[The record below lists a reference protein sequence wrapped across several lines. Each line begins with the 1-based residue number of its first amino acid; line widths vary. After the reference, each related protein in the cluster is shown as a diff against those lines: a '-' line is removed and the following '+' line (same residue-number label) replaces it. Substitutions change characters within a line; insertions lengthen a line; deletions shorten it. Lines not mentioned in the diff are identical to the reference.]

1 MLTDYRPEARPT
13 AVALRS
19 SQIREVANAGMGKPG
34 LLPFWFGEPDEAT
47 PPYIRQAAV
56 QAIQEGDTFYVQTL
70 GMPVLR
76 ERLSAYLTALHGAIG
91 QDRIA
96 ISSSGTSALAVAMQA
111 LVGPGDRVVAVTPLW
126 PNLVEMPKVLGAQV
140 HTVALDF
147 TARGWALDLQKL
159 LDALTPDTR
168 ALLVNAPNNPTGW
181 CMTASEQKALLEH
194 CRARG
199 IWIVSDDVYE
209 RLYYQDNC
217 APSFLDLTDEQDRH
231 VSCNSFSKA
240 WLMTGWRLGW
250 VVAPPALLPEIGKLI
265 EFSTTCAPPFV
276 QRAGVAA
283 LTQGETTIAHTVA
296 RLRRGRDHLRAALAS
311 VPGIEQAA
319 AAPGAMYNFF
329 RIEGVRD
336 SLDFCK
342 RLVAET
348 GLGLAPGIAFG
359 PEGEGYL
366 RWCYASSPERIDD
379 AIVRLAGFLANA
391 RLPH

>member
-1 MLTDYRPEARPT
+1 
-13 AVALRS
+13 
-19 SQIREVANAGMGKPG
+19 
-34 LLPFWFGEPDEAT
+34 
-47 PPYIRQAAV
+47 
-56 QAIQEGDTFYVQTL
+56 
-70 GMPVLR
+70 
-76 ERLSAYLTALHGAIG
+76 
-91 QDRIA
+91 
-96 ISSSGTSALAVAMQA
+96 
-111 LVGPGDRVVAVTPLW
+111 
-126 PNLVEMPKVLGAQV
+126 
-140 HTVALDF
+140 
-147 TARGWALDLQKL
+147 
-159 LDALTPDTR
+159 
-168 ALLVNAPNNPTGW
+168 
-181 CMTASEQKALLEH
+181 
-194 CRARG
+194 
-199 IWIVSDDVYE
+199 
-209 RLYYQDNC
+209 
-217 APSFLDLTDEQDRH
+217 
-231 VSCNSFSKA
+231 
-240 WLMTGWRLGW
+240 MTGWRLGW

-283 LTQGETTIAHTVA
+283 LAQGETTIAHTVA

-311 VPGIEQAA
+311 VQGIEQAA